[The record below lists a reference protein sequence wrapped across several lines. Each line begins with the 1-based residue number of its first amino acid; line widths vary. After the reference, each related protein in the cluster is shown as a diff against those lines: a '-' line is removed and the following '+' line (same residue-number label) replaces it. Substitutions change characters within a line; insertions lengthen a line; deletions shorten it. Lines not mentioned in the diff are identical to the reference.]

1 MGESMS
7 PAKMFTVEKLS
18 YPRTRNELNTISEGL
33 VSMCHNSINLLYE
46 KIKSRMEYKDL
57 DGPSSWSKAPADSI
71 LKIQGSF
78 GWQKVP
84 VCDKYSV
91 HL

>member
-1 MGESMS
+1 MRTCLQQ
-7 PAKMFTVEKLS
+7 KMFTVDKPS
-18 YPRTRNELNTISEGL
+18 DPRSRNELNTNSEGL
-33 VSMCHNSINLLYE
+33 VSKCHNYINLLYE
-46 KIKSRMEYKDL
+46 KIKSRMEYSDL
-57 DGPSSWSKAPADSI
+57 DGPPSWSKAPADSI